1 VSGIALRRDAVIL
14 ACAISAGVHGALA
27 PGHFA
32 EGAAAGAGFA
42 VATVLLALL
51 AAALTWRAADLF
63 LAAAVLVFAG
73 LIVSYAL
80 AATTGVPLLH
90 PEPEPVD
97 SLGLATKAFE
107 AAGLVAA
114 SSLLRPRRT
123 AAPAHPQT
131 KGTPA

>member
-1 VSGIALRRDAVIL
+1 MSVGLRRDAVIL
-14 ACAISAGVHGALA
+14 ACAISAGVHAALA

-42 VATVLLALL
+42 AATVLLAAL
-51 AAALTWRAADLF
+51 AVALTWRAADLF
-63 LAAAVLVFAG
+63 LAAAALVFAG
-73 LIVSYAL
+73 LIVSYVL

-97 SLGLATKAFE
+97 GLALATKAVE
-107 AAGLVAA
+107 VAGLVAA
-114 SSLLRPRRT
+114 SSLLRRRLT